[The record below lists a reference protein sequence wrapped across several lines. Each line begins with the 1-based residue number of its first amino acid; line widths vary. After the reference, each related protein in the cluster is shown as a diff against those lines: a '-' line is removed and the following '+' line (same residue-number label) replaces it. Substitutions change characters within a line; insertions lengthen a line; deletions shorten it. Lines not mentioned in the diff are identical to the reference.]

1 MAQRAGRGPDVD
13 WRSAADPDDLREY
26 DAFGPWI
33 EPVRSAQDMP
43 RAFRANYAE
52 HAGARFLL
60 KVPREEDRADL
71 RPGMDLFAAVVAV
84 HNEGVCVLRL
94 DGGAVRTQM
103 AEWRR
108 IVATTHSTELLVAQ
122 WSLLLDDGT
131 GIHLD
136 HNSASGG
143 DLRPAID
150 YVHACINASTPPG
163 WRAQL
168 PALEVGDAFFASAAN
183 RLRRQLPPPVV
194 PIHAERGSRLCRDQ
208 RGRPRLTNGVLMLD
222 APAEL
227 VIVSRGEPM
236 RSKFLPTDGSR
247 VTRVP
252 YERLTSFTVSPP
264 PSRGG
269 PSFHILT
276 LRAGNQVI
284 AQWFLDPP
292 DAVVA
297 ALTARG
303 VPQVDAGSPAIDD
316 WSAVLK

>member
-1 MAQRAGRGPDVD
+1 VTGYPEVD
-13 WRSAADPDDLREY
+13 WRVAANPADLREY

-33 EPVRSAQDMP
+33 EPIRAAEDMP
-43 RAFRANYAE
+43 RVFRSHYAE

-71 RPGMDLFAAVVAV
+71 RPGMDLFAAVVAI

-94 DGGAVRTQM
+94 DDGAVRTQV
-103 AEWRR
+103 ADWRQ
-108 IVATTHSTELLVAQ
+108 IVATTYRTELLVAR

-136 HNSASGG
+136 HNSASGSG
-143 DLRPAID
+143 LKPATD
-150 YVHACINASTPPG
+150 YMHACISAPSSPG
-163 WRAQL
+163 WRVKLA
-168 PALEVGDAFFASAAN
+168 AVGVGDAFFAGTLN
-183 RLRRQLPPPVV
+183 RLRREVPPPVV
-194 PIHAERGSRLCRDQ
+194 PIHAERGNRLCLDE
-208 RGRPRLTNGVLMLD
+208 RGRPRLGNGVLVVD

-227 VIVSRGEPM
+227 VIVSHGEAM
-236 RSKFLPTDGSR
+236 RSKFFPSHGSL

-252 YERLTSFTVSPP
+252 YERLTSFAVSPP

-276 LRAGNQVI
+276 LRAGDQLI
-284 AQWFLDPP
+284 AQWCLDRP

-297 ALTARG
+297 ALHARG
-303 VPQVDAGSPAIDD
+303 VPQVDAGGPATDGPNSD
-316 WSAVLK
+316 LR